1 MPLEDTTSRQKFEAR
16 AARRGAHAFVILL
29 LISAVGCSSCSSDKE
44 TRSKEPHPAA
54 EKYLEDAR
62 TKIDAKQFTEARA
75 LIELADD
82 ELEEDERTAEE
93 RADDKLTALLKAELE
108 RGVAKEAREA
118 GELDR
123 AFEHFKKAAEHEPIP
138 ETRFEDLM
146 SAIEAGRA
154 VGVLPADLAP
164 LASQAVEIETS
175 SRPAQQAAARL
186 WDDAG
191 KAERALPFYQWLYKV
206 DPDDSAIAV
215 RLGNIYLS
223 KGQLKNARRVFE
235 KVLADQ
241 PDHVIAALKLA
252 DIYARLDSHDR
263 ARAAYEKLVEA
274 HPERAGVLMR
284 YANYLDKRGEKERA
298 KELRQRARDARPSV
312 KKRKMRELR

>member
-1 MPLEDTTSRQKFEAR
+1 M
-16 AARRGAHAFVILL
+16 L

-62 TKIDAKQFTEARA
+62 TKLDANKYTEARA
-75 LIELADD
+75 LIELA
-82 ELEEDERTAEE
+82 EDEFEDDQRDDGARPE
-93 RADDKLTALLKAELE
+93 DKLTALLKAELE
-108 RGVAKEAREA
+108 RGVAKDARDS

-123 AFEHFKKAAEHEPIP
+123 AYEHFKKAAEHEPIP

-146 SAIEAGRA
+146 AAIEAGRA
-154 VGVLPADLAP
+154 VGILPADLAP
-164 LASQAVEIETS
+164 MASQAVELKTN
-175 SRPAQQAAARL
+175 SRPAQQAAAKL

-191 KAERALPFYQWLYKV
+191 QADRALPYYQWLYKV
-206 DPDDSAIAV
+206 DPDDNAVAV

-223 KGQLKNARRVFE
+223 EVQLSNARRIFE
-235 KVLADQ
+235 KLLADE

-252 DIYARLDSHDR
+252 DIYARLDSHDK
-263 ARAAYEKLVEA
+263 ARDVYEELVEA
-274 HPERAGVLMR
+274 HPKRAGVLMR
-284 YANYLDKRGEKERA
+284 YANYLDKRGEKSRA

-312 KKRKMRELR
+312 KKREMRELR